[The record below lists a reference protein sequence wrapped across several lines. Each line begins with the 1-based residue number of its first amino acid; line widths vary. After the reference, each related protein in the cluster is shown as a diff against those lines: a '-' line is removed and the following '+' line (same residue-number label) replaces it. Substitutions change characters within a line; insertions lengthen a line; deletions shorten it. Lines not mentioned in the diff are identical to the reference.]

1 MDIKRALSTCVSAD
15 EIFSGLLKTAETS
28 WNLKGNSVKGH
39 VSSYHKSSNE
49 LNIEESVII
58 FTHHILSVRG
68 ELS

>member
-1 MDIKRALSTCVSAD
+1 MDIKRALSNCVSAD

-49 LNIEESVII
+49 LNEESVII

>member
-1 MDIKRALSTCVSAD
+1 MDIKRALRTCVSAD

-28 WNLKGNSVKGH
+28 RNLKGNSVKGH

-49 LNIEESVII
+49 LNEESVII

>member
-1 MDIKRALSTCVSAD
+1 MDIKRALRTCVSAD

-49 LNIEESVII
+49 LNEESVII

>member
-1 MDIKRALSTCVSAD
+1 MDIKRALRTCVSAD

-28 WNLKGNSVKGH
+28 WNLKGNSVKGQ

-49 LNIEESVII
+49 LNEESVII

>member
-49 LNIEESVII
+49 LNEESVII